1 MCDDVLMSCNSDEQ
15 TPTRLHL
22 QTRGLRKFARP
33 YLDVH
38 QDPAVVGNDGGELLQ
53 RQAQC

>member
-1 MCDDVLMSCNSDEQ
+1 MSCNSDEQ